1 MGGEQLY
8 IPKIGICDIIAMLEQ
23 HGIDEMTME
32 KGDYVIM
39 FFKKEKEEENN

>member
-1 MGGEQLY
+1 MGGKY
-8 IPKIGICDIIAMLEQ
+8 CDKIGICDIVAMLEQ

-39 FFKKEKEEENN
+39 FFKKEQKEEENN